1 MLTITPAAPE
11 DWTAALDRAF
21 AQTSEAERPAR
32 VAHCRNLLANGVLD
46 PRGVWVARSDGA
58 IVATQ
63 VCVPLAGSAC
73 LFWLPASR
81 GDTANA
87 LVQAALDW
95 CRGWHCKLAQALA
108 NDAEMVWVD
117 PLLRGGFRPV
127 TRLCQ
132 LERQLDDLPG
142 PASADLHFEPYRPS
156 TAADFAATLEQTY
169 DGTLDCPELNGR
181 RSMDEILAGHRGQ
194 GRFDPQFWWLAYV
207 GDRPAGV
214 VLLSEMPDAV
224 TWELA
229 YLGVVPQFRR
239 HGFGRTM
246 TLHALHALHGHATR
260 MTLVVDVRNLPAR
273 RLYESL
279 GFRALDVSNVLLFF
293 F

>member
-1 MLTITPAAPE
+1 MLTIAPAAPE
-11 DWTAALDRAF
+11 DWTAALERAL
-21 AQTSEAERPAR
+21 AQTPEAGRAAR
-32 VAHCRNLLANGVLD
+32 VAHCRELLAHGVLD
-46 PRGVWVARSDGA
+46 PRGVLVAREHAA
-58 IVATQ
+58 IVAAQ

-81 GDTANA
+81 DDVAEA
-87 LVQAALDW
+87 LVQAGLDW

-108 NDAEMVWVD
+108 NDAEMCVVD
-117 PLLRGGFRPV
+117 PLLRGGFRPI

-132 LERQLDDLPG
+132 LERQLDDLPLR
-142 PASADLHFEPYRPS
+142 ADSNLRFETYRPS
-156 TAADFAATLEQTY
+156 LAADFAATLEQSY
-169 DGTLDCPELNGR
+169 EGTLDCPELNGR

-194 GRFDPQFWWLAYV
+194 GRFDPQFWWLAFA

-214 VLLSEMPDAV
+214 VLLVEMPDGV

-229 YLGVVPQFRR
+229 YLGIVPQFRR
-239 HGFGRTM
+239 HGFGRAM
-246 TLHALHALHGHATR
+246 TIHALHALCYRAAR

-279 GFRALDVSNVLLFF
+279 GFREFDVSTVLLFF